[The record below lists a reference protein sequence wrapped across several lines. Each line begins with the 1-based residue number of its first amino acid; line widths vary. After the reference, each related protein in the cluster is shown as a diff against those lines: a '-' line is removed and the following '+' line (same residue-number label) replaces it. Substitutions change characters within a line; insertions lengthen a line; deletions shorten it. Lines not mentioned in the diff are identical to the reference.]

1 MHKENF
7 VVVPIWAIIFF
18 IVLSTPAIII
28 ISTLLLA
35 TSIGHKKLITFSI
48 GNYHA
53 DNFRHRN
60 YRDLL

>member
-1 MHKENF
+1 MYKENF
-7 VVVPIWAIIFF
+7 VVIPIWAIIFF
-18 IVLSTPAIII
+18 IILSTPAIII
-28 ISTLLLA
+28 ISILLLA
-35 TSIGHKKLITFSI
+35 FPVGYRKLITFSI